1 MNGAPNREKRL
12 AAGLLSVGLFG
23 LFVMVWLLLKD
34 GGRWPAVAWCGLS
47 VAAIALLFFAVVRRY
62 ERRLADVSRQLY
74 ACLEHAFDAV
84 YVAKGD
90 RIVFANRG
98 AMTLF
103 GVSHPEDIVGHDS
116 MDFIVPR
123 AQEETKNH
131 LLNLNCGGHAIQ
143 QPEVLHVRPDGSP
156 LKCEEAW
163 VPLRLG
169 SECGR
174 AVFMREITAK
184 ASVAVP
190 EPPVLAGQA
199 EELITGGLAHDIN
212 NMLHVINGASELA
225 SESDDIDATT
235 RELLE
240 SILSAGKGAASLIE
254 QVNMGGRRGPKKEM
268 LEITNLVTGA
278 LRRLETSI
286 DPKIQI
292 TCLFER
298 EALYVHGDPDAL
310 SRAFCILCSK
320 ACQAMQEEGVL
331 TISTE
336 KIWLD
341 ESTRQEHDFLRPG
354 YYAVLG
360 VADTGSEPRLDVL
373 DNPPTQVSGDRARRE
388 GENPGFASVSGIV
401 NSHEGF
407 VRMDR
412 SCGTGVAIRVFLPLA
427 SEKGSE
433 LDLSGTHFGGDETIL
448 VAEDDEAVLSLT
460 SRILRMAGY
469 QVLEAKNGLEAITA
483 LHAAGGKVD
492 CLVFDLIMPQMGGLE
507 AYDKIREENPS
518 IPVIF
523 VSAFSEQA
531 LNIHLGLVDGV
542 NFVRKPFERQLLLK
556 VIRRCLDRC
565 VA

>member
-12 AAGLLSVGLFG
+12 AAWLFSVVIFCLFIMVGLF
-23 LFVMVWLLLKD
+23 LKD
-34 GGRWPAVAWCGLS
+34 VDRRFAVAGCGLS
-47 VAAIALLFFAVVRRY
+47 VAAISLLLFAVVRRY
-62 ERRLADVSRQLY
+62 ERRLADLSRQLY

-84 YVAKGD
+84 YVTKGD

-103 GVSHPEDIVGHDS
+103 GVSQPEDIIGHDS
-116 MDFIVPR
+116 LDFIVPR

-131 LLNLNCGGHAIQ
+131 LLNLSSGGHAVVQ
-143 QPEVLHVRPDGSP
+143 SEVLHARPDGSS
-156 LKCEEAW
+156 LRCEEAW

-174 AVFMREITAK
+174 AVFMRELPGK
-184 ASVAVP
+184 ESVAAQ
-190 EPPVLAGQA
+190 EPPMPAGQA
-199 EELITGGLAHDIN
+199 EELITGELAHDIN

-225 SESDDIDATT
+225 SESEDIDATT

-240 SILSAGKGAASLIE
+240 SILNAGKGAASLIE
-254 QVNMGGRRGPKKEM
+254 QVNMGGRRGVKKEM
-268 LEITNLVTGA
+268 LEVTNLVTGA

-310 SRAFCILCSK
+310 NRAFCILCSK

-360 VADTGSEPRLDVL
+360 VADTGSEPRRDVL
-373 DNPPTQVSGDRARRE
+373 DNPPIQMPGERSRRE
-388 GENPGFASVSGIV
+388 AENPGLASVNGIV
-401 NSHEGF
+401 NSHDGF

-412 SCGTGVAIRVFLPLA
+412 SCGKGVAIRVFLPLA

-433 LDLSGTHFGGDETIL
+433 LELSGTHFGGDETIL

-492 CLVFDLIMPQMGGLE
+492 CLVFDLIMPHMGGLE
-507 AYDKIREENPS
+507 AYEKIREENPS
-518 IPVIF
+518 IPAIF

-531 LNIHLGLVDGV
+531 LNVNGGLVEGV

-556 VIRRCLDRC
+556 VIRRSLDPC
-565 VA
+565 AA